1 MVARYGDKLGR
12 SMSMHQGV
20 ATWYD
25 PCSCEAEQRWQRVA
39 EEGKADQHNS
49 KQRQMAKPHYEAEDE
64 VGDESGAR

>member
-1 MVARYGDKLGR
+1 
-12 SMSMHQGV
+12 MHQGV